1 MRQLVV
7 TVPAADVE
15 LASDAL
21 WGLGVVAVE
30 ERDGTEGFVELWTS
44 LGDDAVDSDVLL
56 PQPWPFRFE
65 EVDEAIA
72 DTWRQFA
79 QPVWVEADL
88 VVRPKWV
95 PFDAPVG
102 VTVVHIEPGA
112 TFGMGDHP
120 TTILSLRAL
129 RRLVQ
134 ADSVVLDVGCGSGV
148 LAIGA
153 CVMGAS
159 AAVGIDIAPA
169 AVPVTRA
176 NALANGVAD
185 RVDVSTTD
193 LADVEGTYDLVVANI
208 LAPTLVALAGDL
220 KRVLADGGALVISGI
235 LTTAHEHV
243 LTALEPLR
251 VVATDEMDGWAAVT
265 LR

>member
-7 TVPAADVE
+7 TVRADEVE

-30 ERDGTEGFVELWTS
+30 EREGEDDVVELWTS
-44 LGDDAVDSDVLL
+44 LGDDARDSDVLL
-56 PQPWPFRFE
+56 PQPWLFRFE

-79 QPVWVEADL
+79 EPVWVEADL
-88 VVRPKWV
+88 VVRPAWV
-95 PFDAPVG
+95 PFEAPVA

-120 TTILSLRAL
+120 TTILSLRSL
-129 RRLVQ
+129 RRLVRP
-134 ADSVVLDVGCGSGV
+134 DSLVLDVGCGSGV

-153 CVMGAS
+153 CVMGAA

-176 NALANGVAD
+176 NALANGVGD
-185 RVDVSTTD
+185 RIEASTTD
-193 LADVEGTYDLVVANI
+193 LADVDGSYSIVVANI
-208 LAPTLVALAGDL
+208 LAPALVALADDL
-220 KRVLADGGALVISGI
+220 RRVVADGGALVVSGV
-235 LTTAHEHV
+235 LATAHEHV
-243 LTALEPLR
+243 LAALEPLR
-251 VVATDEMDGWAAVT
+251 VVATDEMDGWAAIT